1 MSGYI
6 FGTKFVPILLQSAIY
21 VKEKENSV
29 GYIQEETLKTSDCV
43 CVKFPSIY
51 FTYTVYI
58 YIYIYIYIVHYL
70 IYILKSCYFLSSYR
84 FTD

>member
-51 FTYTVYI
+51 FTYTVYV
-58 YIYIYIYIVHYL
+58 YIYIYSSLSYLYIEILLFLVELSIYRL
-70 IYILKSCYFLSSYR
+70 I
-84 FTD
+84 